1 MRRYGRAAG
10 AVLISAV
17 LSSCGVAASDSYV
30 IRNDPGHVEAIPG
43 SDVGRVT
50 LTEAA
55 VKRLEIQTTEV
66 VDTGTRRMVPD
77 EAVFVDTDGRWW
89 VFTNPAPHHFVR
101 EEIQLIRQRA
111 GQALFSDGPAPG
123 TKVVVVGVAEL
134 YGVEQAVGH

>member
-1 MRRYGRAAG
+1 MTRTGRAAG

-17 LSSCGVAASDSYV
+17 LSSCGAAASDSYV
-30 IRNDPGHVEAIPG
+30 IQNDPGHVEAIPG
-43 SDVGRVT
+43 RDEGLVT

-55 VKRLEIQTTEV
+55 VKRLRIRTTDV
-66 VDTGTRRMVPD
+66 VDTGKRLMVPD

-89 VFTNPAPHHFVR
+89 VFTNPEPHHFVR

-111 GQALFSDGPAPG
+111 GQALFSAGPASG